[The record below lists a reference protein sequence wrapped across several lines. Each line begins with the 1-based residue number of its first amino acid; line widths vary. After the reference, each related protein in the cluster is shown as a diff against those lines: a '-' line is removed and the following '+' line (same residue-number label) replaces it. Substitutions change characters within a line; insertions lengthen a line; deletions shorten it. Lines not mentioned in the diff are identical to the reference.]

1 MCGYTITTRT
11 SDARGAGTDANV
23 TLALVGKDEGG
34 NRVAMGPFPLETSA
48 DDFKRGATDT
58 FRAEG
63 PFMAEIVSATVAHDG
78 AGFFG
83 GSDWRLESLEVTKRA
98 SGGGAAPKTTFWCDA
113 VIKKDVP
120 VTLSASADGA
130 PRPANDRRRYK
141 VTTRTSANRGAGTD
155 ANVFVEVFGER
166 GATGRRPLD
175 TSADNFAR
183 GATDVFVFESPFLGE
198 IQSVKIGHDNS
209 CLLYTSPSPRD

>member
-1 MCGYTITTRT
+1 MSQVLVPGDADAERSALCGYTITTRT
-11 SDARGAGTDANV
+11 SDARGAGTDGCV

-63 PFMAEIVSATVAHDG
+63 PFMVEIVSATVAHDG

-98 SGGGAAPKTTFWCDA
+98 SGGCGAQNHVLVRRGHKEGRARDL
-113 VIKKDVP
+113 V
-120 VTLSASADGA
+120 
-130 PRPANDRRRYK
+130 RERRRRAASRERPQA
-141 VTTRTSANRGAGTD
+141 VQGDD
-155 ANVFVEVFGER
+155 AH
-166 GATGRRPLD
+166 
-175 TSADNFAR
+175 
-183 GATDVFVFESPFLGE
+183 LGE
-198 IQSVKIGHDNS
+198 PGSWHGRQR
-209 CLLYTSPSPRD
+209 LR